1 MVQPILQASEQERQ
15 GFSEMMDGGG
25 RMSSEQH
32 WLVQTIYDTSLDWD
46 KNDLFLENQVF
57 GKRNGKKN
65 NLEGYQVSTVSKSL
79 TIYT

>member
-1 MVQPILQASEQERQ
+1 VKYLVQPIFQASEQERQ

-57 GKRNGKKN
+57 GKRNGKKQSRG
-65 NLEGYQVSTVSKSL
+65 LPG
-79 TIYT
+79 IYGI